1 MWKDEGL
8 VAHKESLNCLETLA
22 LYLVQQDIDDVI
34 RLEHDRG
41 LVRLSKVVR
50 RLEDA
55 SRKQTSIRSFL
66 Q

>member
-1 MWKDEGL
+1 MTVWKDEGL

-41 LVRLSKVVR
+41 LVRLSKVV
-50 RLEDA
+50 ENA
-55 SRKQTSIRSFL
+55 SRKQTNITSFI